1 MRLMYVGLL
10 PIIQWIL
17 ALHPRPLSSLKQLLL
32 APHRVAASA
41 LESRKTIPTIQALA
55 LMVYYPL
62 EHLGWLGGKGIVKMS
77 GQGVGRA
84 VLWSVRAWA

>member
-1 MRLMYVGLL
+1 ML

-17 ALHPRPLSSLKQLLL
+17 ALHPRPLSALKALLF
-32 APHRVAASA
+32 APHRVMGAALNS
-41 LESRKTIPTIQALA
+41 SKTIPTIQAFS

-62 EHLGWLGGKGIVKMS
+62 EHLGWLGGKGIVPMRADK
-77 GQGVGRA
+77 VGKA

>member
-1 MRLMYVGLL
+1 ML

-17 ALHPRPLSSLKQLLL
+17 ALHPRPLLALRSLLL
-32 APHRVAASA
+32 APIRSVSAAS
-41 LESRKTIPTIQALA
+41 SSTKTIPTIQALA

-62 EHLGWLGGKGIVKMS
+62 EHLGWLAGKGIVPMS
-77 GQGVGRA
+77 AGRTGKA